1 MRTSAGRK
9 TDGRLRGRIYP
20 AAALALLSAGT
31 ALGGCKST
39 TVIDQ
44 QRVAPTHI
52 SSDDAVVILGRR
64 TSADHETEYDFIR
77 CVGNNLANGKGALKV
92 IPEQK
97 FVDSMYPYFESST
110 APTDV
115 KNLEKLVQVPEIAQK
130 FNEFRVRYFVW
141 IDGFTETTSSDGS
154 ISCAIG
160 PGGGGCF
167 GFAMWDDAASYE
179 ASIWDFKELSLT
191 GKINAE
197 TQGTSYL
204 PAIIIPIP
212 LLARV
217 QANAC
222 MAMSEQIKTFLQ

>member
-1 MRTSAGRK
+1 MPAPACLAGAV
-9 TDGRLRGRIYP
+9 L
-20 AAALALLSAGT
+20 AAGVLLT
-31 ALGGCKST
+31 GCKST
-39 TVIDQ
+39 TIIDEH
-44 QRVAPTHI
+44 RVAPAHL
-52 SSDDAVVILGRR
+52 SSGDAIVVLGRR
-64 TSADHETEYDFIR
+64 HGSDRETEYDFIR
-77 CVGNNLANGKGALKV
+77 CVGNNLAGGDKAVNV
-92 IPEQK
+92 IPEK
-97 FVDSMYPYFESST
+97 TFVDSMYPYFETST

-115 KNLEKLVQVPEIAQK
+115 KNLEKLVRVPEIAQK
-130 FNEFRVRYFVW
+130 FNDFHVRFFVW
-141 IDGFTETTSSDGS
+141 IDGFTETTDSAGS

-167 GFAMWDDAASYE
+167 GFASWDDEANYE

-191 GKINAE
+191 GKISAE

-222 MAMSEQIKTFLQ
+222 SAMAQQIKTFLQ

>member
-1 MRTSAGRK
+1 MNRIPPSLLATSA
-9 TDGRLRGRIYP
+9 L
-20 AAALALLSAGT
+20 LAAGT
-31 ALGGCKST
+31 LLGGCKST
-39 TVIDQ
+39 TIVDQ

-52 SSDDAVVILGRR
+52 NSGDAIVILGRR
-64 TSADHETEYDFIR
+64 TSADHETEYDFIN
-77 CVGNNLANGKGALKV
+77 CVGNNLASGKNAFTV

-115 KNLEKLVQVPEIAQK
+115 KNLEKLAQVPEIAQK
-130 FNEFRVRYFVW
+130 FTEFKLRYFVW
-141 IDGFTETTSSDGS
+141 IDGFTETTDKQGS

-179 ASIWDFKELSLT
+179 ASIWDFKQLSLS

-222 MAMSEQIKTFLQ
+222 TAMSDQIKTFLQ